1 MSMAARA
8 IVEGFRIGCLNAA
21 KEIEKQM
28 KKEKKRGGS
37 RHCWK
42 KRGGGK
48 AKKVYKKV
56 MKGKIERDDKK

>member
-28 KKEKKRGGS
+28 KKEKKKRKQT
-37 RHCWK
+37 CWK
-42 KRGGGK
+42 KRGR
-48 AKKVYKKV
+48 KKKK
-56 MKGKIERDDKK
+56 GLRGNNEDEGR